1 MTGQQAQIG
10 LPIGGKDCQNMFLN
24 AVAFYLADQCFCT
37 LPEIG
42 PANFTDRFA
51 FPNGLKRASCSV
63 NKLIRR

>member
-10 LPIGGKDCQNMFLN
+10 LPIGGEDCQNMFLN

-51 FPNGLKRASCSV
+51 FPNGLMRHHAKAR
-63 NKLIRR
+63 LLLG

>member
-1 MTGQQAQIG
+1 MAGQQAQIG

-42 PANFTDRFA
+42 PANLTDRFA
-51 FPNGLKRASCSV
+51 FPNGLMRHHAKAR
-63 NKLIRR
+63 LLLG